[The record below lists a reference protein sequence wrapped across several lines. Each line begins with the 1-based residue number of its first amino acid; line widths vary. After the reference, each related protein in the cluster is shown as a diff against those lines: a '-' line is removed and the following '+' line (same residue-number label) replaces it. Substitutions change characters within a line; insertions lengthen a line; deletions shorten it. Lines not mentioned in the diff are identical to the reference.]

1 MTTTR
6 AARLRLLGLGVALL
20 LGGGLAWLLLGG
32 DLDRVQAVVAS
43 TGAWGP
49 FAYVGLHVLLT
60 LVPVSKNLLSAVA
73 GALFGLVGGIAVSW
87 VASMVSAV
95 VTFLVARRLG
105 RPAVAAMTG
114 PRIDRVEA
122 VLRDQGVVAV
132 VVARLTPFLPF
143 TIVNY
148 GAGVSA
154 VSMRD
159 FVLGTAVGIV
169 PGTVGYAALGASAGR
184 DATTFVAAGVVAAV
198 LLVGSVL
205 VGRRMSRRAR
215 GADTGGS

>member
-1 MTTTR
+1 MATTR

-32 DLDRVQAVVAS
+32 DVDRVQGLVRS

-49 FAYVGLHVLLT
+49 LADVALHVLLT

-73 GALFGLVGGIAVSW
+73 GALFGLAGGIALSW

-132 VVARLTPFLPF
+132 VVARLTPLLPF

-159 FVLGTAVGIV
+159 FVLGTAVGIL

-205 VGRRMSRRAR
+205 VGRRMSRR
-215 GADTGGS
+215 GGG

>member
-20 LGGGLAWLLLGG
+20 LGGALAWLLLGG
-32 DLDRVQAVVAS
+32 DLDRVQAAVES

-49 FAYVGLHVLLT
+49 LAYVALHVLLT

-73 GALFGLVGGIAVSW
+73 GALFGLAGGIALSW

-95 VTFLVARRLG
+95 VAFLVARRLG

-132 VVARLTPFLPF
+132 VVARLTPVLPF

-169 PGTVGYAALGASAGR
+169 PGTIGYAALGASAGR

-205 VGRRMSRRAR
+205 VGRRMSRRA
-215 GADTGGS
+215 GG

>member
-32 DLDRVQAVVAS
+32 DVDRVQGLVRS

-49 FAYVGLHVLLT
+49 LAYVALHVLLT

-73 GALFGLVGGIAVSW
+73 GALFGLAGGIALSW

-132 VVARLTPFLPF
+132 VVARLTPVLPF

-205 VGRRMSRRAR
+205 VGRRMSRR
-215 GADTGGS
+215 GGG

>member
-32 DLDRVQAVVAS
+32 DLDRVQAAVES

-49 FAYVGLHVLLT
+49 LAYVALHVLLT

-73 GALFGLVGGIAVSW
+73 GALFGLAGGIALSW

-122 VLRDQGVVAV
+122 VLHDQGVVAV
-132 VVARLTPFLPF
+132 VVARLTPVLPF

-205 VGRRMSRRAR
+205 VGRRMSRRA
-215 GADTGGS
+215 GG